1 MPMTRVVMPQLG
13 ESVHEGTISK
23 WLVKPG
29 DKVVE
34 FEPMLEVDT
43 DKVSAEVPS
52 PVTGILREILAKEGE
67 TVQAG
72 AEIAV
77 VEVGGDGETAAPAPT
92 ASEPK
97 KTETKKETP
106 VAETAEAPAPA
117 PTASEPKK
125 TETKKATPA
134 AETAEP
140 PAPAPTASE
149 PKETETKK
157 ETPVAETAEPPAPAP
172 ADGAAAVKAEAAPAP
187 EAKDESPAEAP
198 APAPADGAAAVK
210 AEAAPAPEAKDE
222 SPPEIP
228 SPAQEEGPE
237 PAPPLA
243 TGEHRYSPAVQMV
256 ASELKVDLSKIS
268 GTGIGGRVTK
278 KDVQDF
284 AASAKDAP
292 TAPVAPS
299 AAAAAGQ
306 GDQVVQLTRVR
317 RLIAENMS
325 RSKSTIP
332 HAWQTQEADM
342 SGVVANRAANKV
354 AFQTQEGFSL
364 TYLPYVMAAAV
375 SALRE
380 HREVNS
386 TFNET
391 ELIVHRDIN
400 LGVSV
405 GLEDTLVVPVVR
417 RADGLSIAGL
427 ARAVNDIATRARSK
441 QLKADDLA
449 GATFT
454 VNNSG
459 TFGTLFSYSVI
470 NPGQAGILTME
481 AIVDRPMA
489 VGGMIGIKPM
499 MYLCFSFDHRVLD
512 GLQAA
517 RFLVS
522 CRKWLEAVTVE
533 SPIY

>member
-1 MPMTRVVMPQLG
+1 MPQLG

-23 WLVKPG
+23 WLVKVG

-43 DKVSAEVPS
+43 DKVNAEVPA

-77 VEVGGDGETAAPAPT
+77 VEVGADDSNGKAPA
-92 ASEPK
+92 
-97 KTETKKETP
+97 TP
-106 VAETAEAPAPA
+106 EAPA
-117 PTASEPKK
+117 
-125 TETKKATPA
+125 
-134 AETAEP
+134 AEP
-140 PAPAPTASE
+140 AVAAP
-149 PKETETKK
+149 K
-157 ETPVAETAEPPAPAP
+157 
-172 ADGAAAVKAEAAPAP
+172 PAP
-187 EAKDESPAEAP
+187 EAKAPPAPKQEPASEPPQKEAPVSAAAEEREP
-198 APAPADGAAAVK
+198 APAAL
-210 AEAAPAPEAKDE
+210 E
-222 SPPEIP
+222 
-228 SPAQEEGPE
+228 
-237 PAPPLA
+237 
-243 TGEHRYSPAVQMV
+243 TGEHRFSPAVQMQ
-256 ASELKVDLSKIS
+256 ASELKVDLSKVT
-268 GTGIGGRVTK
+268 GTGMGGRVTK

-284 AASAKDAP
+284 ASKAKAAP
-292 TAPVAPS
+292 PL
-299 AAAAAGQ
+299 AAAAPAPAQTPGA
-306 GDQVVQLTRVR
+306 GDQVVPLTRVR
-317 RLIAENMS
+317 RMIAENMV
-325 RSKSTIP
+325 RSKTTIP
-332 HAWQTQEADM
+332 HAWQTQESDM
-342 SGVVANRAANKV
+342 SGVVANRAANKA
-354 AFQTQEGFSL
+354 AFQKQEGFSL
-364 TYLPYVMAAAV
+364 TYLPYVMAAAAA
-375 SALRE
+375 ALRE
-380 HREVNS
+380 HPEVNA

-391 ELIVHRDIN
+391 EVIIHRDIN

-427 ARAVNDIATRARSK
+427 ARAVNDIATRARDK
-441 QLKADDLA
+441 KLKADDLA

-481 AIVDRPMA
+481 AIVERPVA
-489 VGGMIGIKPM
+489 VKGMIGIKPM

-517 RFLVS
+517 RFLTS
-522 CRKWLEAVTVE
+522 CRKWLDAVTVE

>member
-1 MPMTRVVMPQLG
+1 MAGTTRRVVMPQLG

-43 DKVSAEVPS
+43 DKVSAEVPA
-52 PVTGILREILAKEGE
+52 PVTGILKEILAKEGQ

-77 VEVGGDGETAAPAPT
+77 VEVGGDGE
-92 ASEPK
+92 
-97 KTETKKETP
+97 
-106 VAETAEAPAPA
+106 
-117 PTASEPKK
+117 
-125 TETKKATPA
+125 
-134 AETAEP
+134 
-140 PAPAPTASE
+140 
-149 PKETETKK
+149 
-157 ETPVAETAEPPAPAP
+157 
-172 ADGAAAVKAEAAPAP
+172 APAP
-187 EAKDESPAEAP
+187 EAPASEPAAKPEKSAPKKTAAAAAAAAP
-198 APAPADGAAAVK
+198 APAPADGAVAAK
-210 AEAAPAPEAKDE
+210 AENAPASEPEAEAAEEAPAPARVEGKGEADE
-222 SPPEIP
+222 
-228 SPAQEEGPE
+228 PAQS
-237 PAPPLA
+237 LA
-243 TGEHRYSPAVQMV
+243 SGEHRYSPAVQMI
-256 ASELKVDLSKIS
+256 ASELKVDLSKIN

-284 AASAKDAP
+284 AASPQAAP
-292 TAPVAPS
+292 ATKPAVAS
-299 AAAAAGQ
+299 VAAGE
-306 GDQVVQLTRVR
+306 GDEVVQLTRVR
-317 RLIAENMS
+317 RLIAENMT
-325 RSKSTIP
+325 RSKATIP

-342 SGVVANRAANKV
+342 SGVVANRTANK
-354 AFQTQEGFSL
+354 ALFQKQEGFSL
-364 TYLPYVMAAAV
+364 TYLPYVMAATV

-386 TFNET
+386 TFHET

-427 ARAVNDIATRARSK
+427 ARAVNDVATRARTK

-481 AIVDRPMA
+481 AIVERPVA
-489 VGGMIGIKPM
+489 VNGMIGIKPM

-522 CRKWLEAVTVE
+522 CRKWLEAVTAE
-533 SPIY
+533 SPVY

>member
-1 MPMTRVVMPQLG
+1 MGGTNTRVVMPQLG

-43 DKVSAEVPS
+43 DKVSAEVPA

-77 VEVGGDGETAAPAPT
+77 VEVGGDGEAATPAAPKASAPAAEPEASTPPAETTEATPEAPTPASTDGQTVAKTDGTTAAAPAPKDET
-92 ASEPK
+92 PAAPPKPAPASEP
-97 KTETKKETP
+97 
-106 VAETAEAPAPA
+106 
-117 PTASEPKK
+117 
-125 TETKKATPA
+125 
-134 AETAEP
+134 
-140 PAPAPTASE
+140 
-149 PKETETKK
+149 
-157 ETPVAETAEPPAPAP
+157 
-172 ADGAAAVKAEAAPAP
+172 AAVPAS
-187 EAKDESPAEAP
+187 D
-198 APAPADGAAAVK
+198 
-210 AEAAPAPEAKDE
+210 
-222 SPPEIP
+222 PP
-228 SPAQEEGPE
+228 
-237 PAPPLA
+237 
-243 TGEHRYSPAVQMV
+243 TGEHRYSPAVQMA
-256 ASELKVDLSKIS
+256 ASELKVDLSKLTGS
-268 GTGIGGRVTK
+268 GIGGRITK

-284 AASAKDAP
+284 AASAKAAP
-292 TAPVAPS
+292 AP
-299 AAAAAGQ
+299 AAARAPASPGE
-306 GDQVVQLTRVR
+306 GDEVVQLTRVR

-342 SGVVANRAANKV
+342 SGVVANRAANKA
-354 AFQTQEGFSL
+354 AFQKQEGFSL
-364 TYLPYVMAAAV
+364 TYLPYVMAAAA

-380 HREVNS
+380 HPEVNS

-427 ARAVNDIATRARSK
+427 ARAVNDVATRARTK

-481 AIVDRPMA
+481 AIVDRPVA
-489 VGGMIGIKPM
+489 VNGMIGIKPM

-522 CRKWLEAVTVE
+522 CRKWLEGVTVE
-533 SPIY
+533 TPVY

>member
-1 MPMTRVVMPQLG
+1 MAGTTKRVVMPQLG

-43 DKVSAEVPS
+43 DKVSAEVPA
-52 PVTGILREILAKEGE
+52 PVTGILKEILAKEGE

-77 VEVGGDGETAAPAPT
+77 VEVGGDGAAPEPEAEPKAAAPEAEPKATVPKKAPT
-92 ASEPK
+92 NSA
-97 KTETKKETP
+97 TQ
-106 VAETAEAPAPA
+106 EAPAP
-117 PTASEPKK
+117 SEPV
-125 TETKKATPA
+125 PA
-134 AETAEP
+134 AKAESQAEP
-140 PAPAPTASE
+140 KAEPAAAATEPPPAKAPASNLE
-149 PKETETKK
+149 
-157 ETPVAETAEPPAPAP
+157 
-172 ADGAAAVKAEAAPAP
+172 
-187 EAKDESPAEAP
+187 
-198 APAPADGAAAVK
+198 
-210 AEAAPAPEAKDE
+210 
-222 SPPEIP
+222 
-228 SPAQEEGPE
+228 
-237 PAPPLA
+237 
-243 TGEHRYSPAVQMV
+243 TGEHRYSPAVQMA
-256 ASELKVDLSKIS
+256 ASELKVDLSKID

-284 AASAKDAP
+284 AASAKAAP
-292 TAPVAPS
+292 AAKAAIAPAAPVE
-299 AAAAAGQ
+299 
-306 GDQVVQLTRVR
+306 GDQLVQLTRVR
-317 RLIAENMS
+317 RLIAENMT
-325 RSKSTIP
+325 RSKTTIP

-342 SGVVANRAANKV
+342 SGVVANRNANKA
-354 AFQTQEGFSL
+354 AFQEQEGFSL
-364 TYLPYVMAAAV
+364 TYLPYVMAATV

-386 TFNET
+386 TFHET

-427 ARAVNDIATRARSK
+427 ARAVNDIANRARTK

-481 AIVDRPMA
+481 AIVDRPVA
-489 VGGMIGIKPM
+489 VKGMIGIKPM

>member
-1 MPMTRVVMPQLG
+1 MAGKSTRVVMPQLG

-29 DKVVE
+29 DQVVE

-43 DKVSAEVPS
+43 DKVSAEVPA
-52 PVTGILREILAKEGE
+52 PVTGILREILAKEGQ

-77 VEVGGDGETAAPAPT
+77 VEVGGDGAVAAAPDVPA
-92 ASEPK
+92 AKGAKAESEPPA
-97 KTETKKETP
+97 EATP
-106 VAETAEAPAPA
+106 EAPAPA
-117 PTASEPKK
+117 PTAS
-125 TETKKATPA
+125 AR
-134 AETAEP
+134 
-140 PAPAPTASE
+140 
-149 PKETETKK
+149 
-157 ETPVAETAEPPAPAP
+157 
-172 ADGAAAVKAEAAPAP
+172 KAEAA
-187 EAKDESPAEAP
+187 AP
-198 APAPADGAAAVK
+198 APSTIA
-210 AEAAPAPEAKDE
+210 
-222 SPPEIP
+222 PPE
-228 SPAQEEGPE
+228 QLEG
-237 PAPPLA
+237 
-243 TGEHRYSPAVQMV
+243 GEHRYSPAVQMI
-256 ASELKVDLSKIS
+256 ASELKVDLAKID

-278 KDVQDF
+278 KDVQDY
-284 AASAKDAP
+284 AASAKAAP
-292 TAPVAPS
+292 AAKPV
-299 AAAAAGQ
+299 AAAAPSE
-306 GDQVVQLTRVR
+306 GDEVVQLTRIR
-317 RLIAENMS
+317 RLIAENMT
-325 RSKSTIP
+325 RSKTTIP
-332 HAWQTQEADM
+332 HAWQTQEVDM
-342 SGVVANRAANKV
+342 SGVVANRAANKG
-354 AFQTQEGFSL
+354 AFQKQEGFSL
-364 TYLPYVMAAAV
+364 TYLPYVMAATV

-380 HREVNS
+380 HPHVNS

-427 ARAVNDIATRARSK
+427 ARAVNDVATRARTK
-441 QLKADDLA
+441 QLKADDLT
-449 GATFT
+449 GGTFT

-481 AIVDRPMA
+481 AIVERPVA
-489 VGGMIGIKPM
+489 VEGMIGVKPM

-533 SPIY
+533 SPVY

>member
-1 MPMTRVVMPQLG
+1 MATTRVVMPQLG

-43 DKVSAEVPS
+43 DKVSAEVPA
-52 PVTGILREILAKEGE
+52 PVTGVLKEILAKEGE

-77 VEVGGDGETAAPAPT
+77 VEVGGAGEASDAKGATVTA
-92 ASEPK
+92 
-97 KTETKKETP
+97 TP
-106 VAETAEAPAPA
+106 EAPAPA
-117 PTASEPKK
+117 PKVAAP
-125 TETKKATPA
+125 TPA
-134 AETAEP
+134 SAETQAPPVP
-140 PAPAPTASE
+140 PAAAKPTAA
-149 PKETETKK
+149 P
-157 ETPVAETAEPPAPAP
+157 AAAPAP
-172 ADGAAAVKAEAAPAP
+172 AAAAAPAAATAALTASP
-187 EAKDESPAEAP
+187 E
-198 APAPADGAAAVK
+198 V
-210 AEAAPAPEAKDE
+210 
-222 SPPEIP
+222 
-228 SPAQEEGPE
+228 EG
-237 PAPPLA
+237 
-243 TGEHRYSPAVQMV
+243 GEHRYSPAVQML
-256 ASELKVDLSKIS
+256 ASELKVDLSKVT
-268 GTGIGGRVTK
+268 GTGLGGRVTK
-278 KDVQDF
+278 KDVQEF
-284 AASAKDAP
+284 STRVPAAPTAASAPAP
-292 TAPVAPS
+292 AQSRPS
-299 AAAAAGQ
+299 E

-317 RLIAENMS
+317 RLIAENMA

-342 SGVVANRAANKV
+342 SGVVANRTANKA
-354 AFQTQEGFSL
+354 AFQKQEGFSL
-364 TYLPYVMAAAV
+364 TYLPYVMAATL

-380 HREVNS
+380 HPEVNS
-386 TFNET
+386 TFNDT

-405 GLEDTLVVPVVR
+405 GLEDTLVVPVIR

-427 ARAVNDIATRARSK
+427 ARAINDVATRARNK

-449 GATFT
+449 GGTFT

-481 AIVDRPMA
+481 AIVERPMA
-489 VGGMIGIKPM
+489 VKGMIGIKPM

-517 RFLVS
+517 RFLTS
-522 CRKWLEAVTVE
+522 CRKWLEAVTPETPV
-533 SPIY
+533 Y

>member
-1 MPMTRVVMPQLG
+1 MAATTKRVVMPQLG

-43 DKVSAEVPS
+43 DKVSAEVPA
-52 PVTGILREILAKEGE
+52 PVTGILKEILAKEGQ

-77 VEVGGDGETAAPAPT
+77 VEVGGGAEPAATSSPPGGEVAQRAGGGA
-92 ASEPK
+92 EPK
-97 KTETKKETP
+97 K
-106 VAETAEAPAPA
+106 AD
-117 PTASEPKK
+117 S
-125 TETKKATPA
+125 KKAAT
-134 AETAEP
+134 
-140 PAPAPTASE
+140 
-149 PKETETKK
+149 
-157 ETPVAETAEPPAPAP
+157 
-172 ADGAAAVKAEAAPAP
+172 AAATP
-187 EAKDESPAEAP
+187 EAP
-198 APAPADGAAAVK
+198 APAPADGAPAAK
-210 AEAAPAPEAKDE
+210 AETAPAPAPKE
-222 SPPEIP
+222 
-228 SPAQEEGPE
+228 E
-237 PAPPLA
+237 PAPQPSSPPAEEVPQLA
-243 TGEHRYSPAVQMV
+243 TGEHRYSPAVQMA
-256 ASELKVDLSKIS
+256 ASELKVDLSKIN

-284 AASAKDAP
+284 AASATAAP
-292 TAPVAPS
+292 AAKP
-299 AAAAAGQ
+299 AAAPAAPGE

-317 RLIAENMS
+317 RLIAENMT

-342 SGVVANRAANKV
+342 SGVAANRNANKA
-354 AFQTQEGFSL
+354 AFQKQEGFSL
-364 TYLPYVMAAAV
+364 TYLPYVIAAAV

-380 HREVNS
+380 HPEVNS

-405 GLEDTLVVPVVR
+405 GLEDTLVVPVVK

-427 ARAVNDIATRARSK
+427 ARAVNDVATRARSK

-449 GATFT
+449 GGTFT

-481 AIVDRPMA
+481 AIVNRPVA
-489 VGGMIGIKPM
+489 VDGMIGIKPM

-522 CRKWLEAVTVE
+522 CRKWLESVTVE
-533 SPIY
+533 SPVY

>member
-1 MPMTRVVMPQLG
+1 MANTTRVVMPQLG

-43 DKVSAEVPS
+43 DKVSAEVPA
-52 PVTGILREILAKEGE
+52 PVTGVLKEILAKEGQ

-77 VEVGGDGETAAPAPT
+77 VELGATAGEAADGRDGKVTA
-92 ASEPK
+92 
-97 KTETKKETP
+97 TP
-106 VAETAEAPAPA
+106 EAPAPA
-117 PTASEPKK
+117 PRVEAPK
-125 TETKKATPA
+125 PA
-134 AETAEP
+134 ARAE
-140 PAPAPTASE
+140 A
-149 PKETETKK
+149 K
-157 ETPVAETAEPPAPAP
+157 PVAAPPP
-172 ADGAAAVKAEAAPAP
+172 
-187 EAKDESPAEAP
+187 
-198 APAPADGAAAVK
+198 
-210 AEAAPAPEAKDE
+210 
-222 SPPEIP
+222 PPEL
-228 SPAQEEGPE
+228 EG
-237 PAPPLA
+237 
-243 TGEHRYSPAVQMV
+243 GEHRYSPAVQML
-256 ASELKVDLSKIS
+256 ASELKVDLSQIH
-268 GTGIGGRVTK
+268 GTGLGGRVTK
-278 KDVQDF
+278 KDVQEF
-284 AASAKDAP
+284 AARAKAAP
-292 TAPVAPS
+292 AATPVTPAAQPS
-299 AAAAAGQ
+299 A
-306 GDQVVQLTRVR
+306 GDEVIQLTRVR
-317 RLIAENMS
+317 KLIAENTV

-342 SGVVANRAANKV
+342 SGVVANRNANKA
-354 AFQTQEGFSL
+354 AFQQQEGFSL
-364 TYLPYVMAAAV
+364 TYLPYVMAAAI

-380 HREVNS
+380 NPHVNA

-400 LGVSV
+400 LGISV
-405 GLEDTLVVPVVR
+405 GLEDTLVVPVIK

-427 ARAVNDIATRARSK
+427 ARAVNDVANRARNK

-481 AIVDRPMA
+481 AIVERPVA
-489 VGGMIGIKPM
+489 IKGMIGIKPM

-517 RFLVS
+517 RFLTS
-522 CRKWLEAVTVE
+522 CRKWLEALSIETPV
-533 SPIY
+533 Y

>member
-1 MPMTRVVMPQLG
+1 MATTTRVVMPQLG

-43 DKVSAEVPS
+43 DKVSAEVPA

-77 VEVGGDGETAAPAPT
+77 VEIGNGAAAPAPVP
-92 ASEPK
+92 A
-97 KTETKKETP
+97 
-106 VAETAEAPAPA
+106 APAPA
-117 PTASEPKK
+117 
-125 TETKKATPA
+125 
-134 AETAEP
+134 
-140 PAPAPTASE
+140 APAPPSA
-149 PKETETKK
+149 TKAAK
-157 ETPVAETAEPPAPAP
+157 SPAPEVAAAPPVAPAP
-172 ADGAAAVKAEAAPAP
+172 QEAPPASPTPPAAAPA
-187 EAKDESPAEAP
+187 ASAP
-198 APAPADGAAAVK
+198 ALD
-210 AEAAPAPEAKDE
+210 
-222 SPPEIP
+222 
-228 SPAQEEGPE
+228 
-237 PAPPLA
+237 
-243 TGEHRYSPAVQMV
+243 TGEHRFSPAVQMV
-256 ASELKVDLSKIS
+256 ATELKVDLSKVT
-268 GTGIGGRVTK
+268 GTGLGGRVTK
-278 KDVQDF
+278 QDVQDF
-284 AASAKDAP
+284 AAAAKAAP
-292 TAPVAPS
+292 AARPAAPASSVTP
-299 AAAAAGQ
+299 GE

-317 RLIAENMS
+317 RLIGENMT
-325 RSKSTIP
+325 RSKTTIP

-342 SGVVANRAANKV
+342 SGVVANRAANKA
-354 AFQTQEGFSL
+354 AFQKQEGFSL
-364 TYLPYVMAAAV
+364 TYLPYVMAATT

-380 HREVNS
+380 HPEVNS

-417 RADGLSIAGL
+417 RTDGLSIAGI
-427 ARAVNDIATRARSK
+427 ARAVNDLATRARNK
-441 QLKADDLA
+441 HLKADDLV
-449 GATFT
+449 GGTFT

-489 VGGMIGIKPM
+489 VNGMIGIKPM

-512 GLQAA
+512 GLMAA
-517 RFLVS
+517 RFLTS
-522 CRKWLEAVTVE
+522 CRKWLEAVTLE

>member
-1 MPMTRVVMPQLG
+1 MAKTTRVLMPQLG

-43 DKVSAEVPS
+43 DKVNAEVPA

-72 AEIAV
+72 AEIAGA
-77 VEVGGDGETAAPAPT
+77 ERGSGGAVT
-92 ASEPK
+92 
-97 KTETKKETP
+97 
-106 VAETAEAPAPA
+106 
-117 PTASEPKK
+117 
-125 TETKKATPA
+125 ATP
-134 AETAEP
+134 EP
-140 PAPAPTASE
+140 PAPAAAVPA
-149 PKETETKK
+149 PQ
-157 ETPVAETAEPPAPAP
+157 PPPHAEPTPPAWQRQEAEMP
-172 ADGAAAVKAEAAPAP
+172 GAAANR
-187 EAKDESPAEAP
+187 
-198 APAPADGAAAVK
+198 
-210 AEAAPAPEAKDE
+210 
-222 SPPEIP
+222 
-228 SPAQEEGPE
+228 
-237 PAPPLA
+237 APPK
-243 TGEHRYSPAVQMV
+243 P
-256 ASELKVDLSKIS
+256 
-268 GTGIGGRVTK
+268 
-278 KDVQDF
+278 
-284 AASAKDAP
+284 
-292 TAPVAPS
+292 
-299 AAAAAGQ
+299 
-306 GDQVVQLTRVR
+306 
-317 RLIAENMS
+317 
-325 RSKSTIP
+325 
-332 HAWQTQEADM
+332 
-342 SGVVANRAANKV
+342 
-354 AFQTQEGFSL
+354 AFQKQEGSPL
-364 TYLPYVMAAAV
+364 TYLPYVMAAAA

-380 HREVNS
+380 HPQVNS

-391 ELIVHRDIN
+391 ELIIHRDIN

-417 RADGLSIAGL
+417 RADGLSLAGL
-427 ARAVNDIATRARSK
+427 ARAVNDIASRAKNK

-489 VGGMIGIKPM
+489 VNGMIGIKPM
-499 MYLCFSFDHRVLD
+499 MYLCFSFDHRILD

-517 RFLVS
+517 RFLTS

-533 SPIY
+533 SRIY

>member
-1 MPMTRVVMPQLG
+1 MPQLG

-43 DKVSAEVPS
+43 DKVNAEVPA

-77 VEVGGDGETAAPAPT
+77 VEIGSDG
-92 ASEPK
+92 
-97 KTETKKETP
+97 KE
-106 VAETAEAPAPA
+106 
-117 PTASEPKK
+117 S
-125 TETKKATPA
+125 ATP
-134 AETAEP
+134 
-140 PAPAPTASE
+140 
-149 PKETETKK
+149 
-157 ETPVAETAEPPAPAP
+157 
-172 ADGAAAVKAEAAPAP
+172 
-187 EAKDESPAEAP
+187 EAP
-198 APAPADGAAAVK
+198 APAPATAAPKVSEETAQPAASKPEAEVPEK
-210 AEAAPAPEAKDE
+210 AAEAVAAKPAPKER
-222 SPPEIP
+222 IP
-228 SPAQEEGPE
+228 SPSSGERVREQGGEENGE
-237 PAPPLA
+237 EENAAKESSAPKPDS
-243 TGEHRYSPAVQMV
+243 GEHRYSPAVQMQ
-256 ASELKVDLSKIS
+256 ASELKVDLSKVT

-278 KDVQDF
+278 KDVQEF
-284 AASAKDAP
+284 AAHPK
-292 TAPVAPS
+292 
-299 AAAAAGQ
+299 AAAAAPPQAVTPGQ

-317 RLIAENMS
+317 KLIAENMV
-325 RSKSTIP
+325 RSKTTIP

-342 SGVVANRAANKV
+342 SGVVANRAANKA
-354 AFQTQEGFSL
+354 AFQKQEGFSL
-364 TYLPYVMAAAV
+364 TYLPYVMAATAA
-375 SALRE
+375 ALRE
-380 HREVNS
+380 HPEVNA

-391 ELIVHRDIN
+391 EIIIHRDIN
-400 LGVSV
+400 LGISV
-405 GLEDTLVVPVVR
+405 GLEDTLIVPVVR
-417 RADGLSIAGL
+417 RADGLSLAGL
-427 ARAVNDIATRARSK
+427 ARAVNDVATRAKNK

-489 VGGMIGIKPM
+489 VNGMIGIKPM

-517 RFLVS
+517 RFLTS
-522 CRKWLEAVTVE
+522 CRKWLEAVALE
-533 SPIY
+533 SPVY